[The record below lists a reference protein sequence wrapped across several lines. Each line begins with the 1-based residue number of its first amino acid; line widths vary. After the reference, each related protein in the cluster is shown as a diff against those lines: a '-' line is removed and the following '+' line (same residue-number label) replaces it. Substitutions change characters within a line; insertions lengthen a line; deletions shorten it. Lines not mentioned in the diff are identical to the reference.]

1 MKSWKDSCIRS
12 KLPGRPGEHKTALF
26 FIILFVLTIAAAIA
40 SLCLGSA
47 SSASVSPWEA
57 LHLLFSGDAA
67 ETTVR
72 IVRIVRLPRTLGALL
87 AGSAIAVS
95 GAVLQ
100 TILANPLV
108 SPGIIGIH
116 AGAGLFA
123 VLALA
128 FMTPAMASAAMPFA
142 AFAGALCAALI
153 VVLIAKKA
161 GASRMTIVL
170 GGIAVS
176 YILSGIMD
184 YILTLVPDALGGYTN
199 FRVGS
204 LAGITLVRLRL
215 PAIFIAAALVLTLL
229 LTNELDVLGLGD
241 ETATGLGLN
250 VPRTRL
256 IFLILSAALS
266 GAAVSFAG
274 MISFV
279 GLVVPHIC
287 RRFIGAESRKFI
299 PACILSGAFFLN
311 LCDLA
316 GRLIARP
323 YEIPV
328 GIILSLT
335 GGPFFLV
342 LIFRRHRKG

>member
-1 MKSWKDSCIRS
+1 MKEKCSDKVRA
-12 KLPGRPGEHKTALF
+12 KEAGHKTALF
-26 FIILFVLTIAAAIA
+26 FIVLTALTLTAAIA
-40 SLCLGSA
+40 SLCIGSA
-47 SSASVSPWEA
+47 SSASVSPARA
-57 LHLLFSGDAA
+57 LQLLFSGDTS
-67 ETTVR
+67 ETTGR

-87 AGSAIAVS
+87 AGAAIAVS

-100 TILANPLV
+100 TVLANPLV

-128 FMTPAMASAAMPFA
+128 FMAPGAASATLPFA
-142 AFAGALCAALI
+142 AFAGALAAALL

-184 YILTLVPDALGGYTN
+184 YILTLVPDALGGYAN

-204 LAGITLVRLRL
+204 LAGLTLVRLRL
-215 PAIFIAAALVLTLL
+215 PFVFIAAALILTLL

-241 ETATGLGLN
+241 ETAAGLGLR
-250 VPRTRL
+250 VSRTRL
-256 IFLILSAALS
+256 LFLIISAALS

-287 RRFIGAESRKFI
+287 RRFVGAESRKLI

-342 LIFRRHRKG
+342 LIFRRHKKQ